1 MNKFGIGQPV
11 RRVEDQ
17 RFTTGRGRYVED
29 INLPRQAYGAVVLSP
44 HAHARIGRV
53 DVSRALAAPGVLCA
67 LTGADAVK
75 DRLGGFSPAFMPE
88 DIGGPK
94 GYRTLRPVLVS
105 DRARCAGDRVAFV
118 VAESAAQ
125 ARDAAELVRV
135 EYEPLPAV
143 VKVEDAVKDGAP
155 KVWDDCSTGNVSVGL
170 MFGNREATDAAFAK
184 AKHVVSLRL
193 ENNRLSANSMEAR
206 GAIGDYDPADG
217 SYTLYTSTQNPH
229 GARMELAHG
238 VFHLPESKFR
248 VIGPDVGGG
257 FGMKGDTYPE
267 EALVLWAS
275 RRSGRPVKWISTRSE
290 GLLGDAHG
298 RDQVVQGEMA
308 LDGNGK
314 ILAIRAQALHAV
326 GAYIAGAGIIPLVF
340 SLRFIPCV
348 YDVQTIFVTTRAVF
362 TNTTPLAPY
371 RGAGRPEANYLTERL
386 LDRAAQVVGIDP
398 AEIRRRNFISPQ
410 ALPYATPTGFVYDS
424 GEFGQIMEKCLALTD
439 WKGFDARRMASEK
452 KGKLR
457 GRAVTYFI
465 EQGGVFND
473 RMELHFDPSGTVT
486 IVAGTFS
493 HGQGHATVYAQ
504 MVSDWL
510 GVPFENIRFVQGDT
524 DQVSFGRGTYA
535 SRSSMIGGCALKAA
549 ADAVIEKARRMAAHL
564 MEAAPAD
571 IEFTEGNF
579 RVVGTTHAM
588 PLMDVA
594 KAFYRPMGLPP
605 EFGVGLEASGSYATE
620 PPNFPNGC
628 NACEVEVDLQT
639 GAVEIGRY
647 VVVDDAGRVINPLIC
662 EGQIQ
667 GGVAQGIGQALL
679 EEVVY
684 DRESGQ
690 LISGSFT
697 DYCMPRADDLPE
709 FTVAFEEVPSTTNP
723 LGIKGLGE
731 VGSVGAP
738 PVVINAI
745 LDALKP
751 LGVANID
758 MPATPSR
765 IWQAVQHARSAG
777 ASRA

>member
-29 INLPRQAYGAVVLSP
+29 IMLPRQAYGAVVMSP
-44 HAHARIGRV
+44 HAHARIRRV
-53 DVSRALAAPGVLCA
+53 DVSKAKAAEGVVCVLI
-67 LTGADAVK
+67 GADAVAEK
-75 DRLGGFSPAFMPE
+75 LGGFPPHFMPE
-88 DIGGPK
+88 DMGGPK

-105 DRARCAGDRVAFV
+105 DRARCVGERVAFV
-118 VAESAAQ
+118 VAETAAQ
-125 ARDAAELVRV
+125 ARDAAELLQV

-143 VKVEDAVKDGAP
+143 VNVEDAVKEGASR
-155 KVWDDCSTGNVSVGL
+155 VWDDCPTGNVSVGL
-170 MFGNREATDAAFAK
+170 MFGNKAATDAAFAK
-184 AKHVVSLRL
+184 AKHAVSLRL
-193 ENNRLSANSMEAR
+193 ENNRLSANSMEPR
-206 GAIGDYDPADG
+206 GAIGDYNPADD

-229 GARMELAHG
+229 GARSDLAHG

-248 VIGPDVGGG
+248 VVGPDVGGG

-275 RRSGRPVKWISTRSE
+275 RRCGRPVKWISTRSE

-298 RDQVVQGEMA
+298 RDQVVYAEMA
-308 LDGNGK
+308 LDETGK

-340 SLRFIPCV
+340 SLRFIPAV

-362 TNTTPLAPY
+362 TNTSPLAPY
-371 RGAGRPEANYLTERL
+371 RGAGRPEASYLTERL
-386 LDRAAQVVGIDP
+386 LDRAARVIDVDP
-398 AEIRRRNFISPQ
+398 AEIRRRNFIPPR
-410 ALPYATPTGFVYDS
+410 AMPYATPTGFVYDS
-424 GEFGQIMEKCLALTD
+424 GEFGRIMDKCLELAD
-439 WKGFDARRMASEK
+439 WKGFEARRVASEK

-473 RMELHFDPSGTVT
+473 RMELRFDPSGTVT

-493 HGQGHATVYAQ
+493 HGQGHATTYAQ

-510 GVPFENIRFVQGDT
+510 GVPFEDIRFVQGDT

-535 SRSSMIGGCALKAA
+535 SRSSMLGGCALKAA
-549 ADAVIEKARRMAAHL
+549 ADAVIEKAKQMAAHL

-571 IEFTEGNF
+571 IEFKEGQF
-579 RVVGTTHAM
+579 RIVGTDRSM
-588 PLMDVA
+588 PLMEVA

-628 NACEVEVDLQT
+628 NACEVEVDPQT
-639 GAVEIGRY
+639 GAVQIDRY
-647 VVVDDAGRVINPLIC
+647 IVVDDAGRVINPLIC

-690 LISGSFT
+690 LVSGSFT
-697 DYCMPRADDLPE
+697 DYCMPRADDLPG
-709 FTVAFEEVPSTTNP
+709 FTVAFEEVPSKTNP

-738 PVVINAI
+738 PVVIDAI

-751 LGVANID
+751 LGVDHVD

-765 IWQAVQHARSAG
+765 IWERVRLARSGG
-777 ASRA
+777 AKR